1 MVKTKKWY
9 CTKEWMIEVC
19 TYHQKETSFNWNS
32 YTLCN
37 FYYITTLMKNQQS
50 PLFWA
55 LILYK
60 APAQS
65 SDPALFKYTG
75 CTKKGVI
82 LCQTG
87 ECGTVYVWRLGIGD
101 VIPDD
106 RTENFFWKA
115 FLFVVNWNCYWKQ
128 QPYIQQKTMVR
139 ERRKIR
145 RDTVLPTLDIH
156 WFN

>member
-1 MVKTKKWY
+1 
-9 CTKEWMIEVC
+9 
-19 TYHQKETSFNWNS
+19 
-32 YTLCN
+32 
-37 FYYITTLMKNQQS
+37 MKNQQS

-82 LCQTG
+82 FPSNG
-87 ECGTVYVWRLGIGD
+87 VVWRSVHLKIGD
-101 VIPDD
+101 WGRDSWWQD
-106 RTENFFWKA
+106 GKFFWKA
-115 FLFVVNWNCYWKQ
+115 FLFVVNWNCYWEQQ
-128 QPYIQQKTMVR
+128 QPYIQQKTIVR

-145 RDTVLPTLDIH
+145 RNAVLPTLETFYTQLRVCAAATIN
-156 WFN
+156 FKGFQRPFLLSELQEVTKGAATN